1 MYAVFSIGGR
11 QVKVEPDQT
20 LNLDYIDEAQEGSKV
35 VFDKVLLVSD
45 DKGTRVGKPY
55 LEGAVHATVVAHG
68 RDRKLIV
75 FKKKRRV
82 DFHKKHGHRQRF
94 TTIHIDSIK
103 A

>member
-11 QVKVEPDQT
+11 QIKAEPDQT
-20 LNLDYIDEAQEGSKV
+20 LHLDFMGEAKEGAKV

-45 DKGTRVGKPY
+45 EKGVRFGKPY
-55 LEGAVHATVVAHG
+55 LEGKINATVVAHG
-68 RDRKLIV
+68 RDKKLIV
-75 FKKKRRV
+75 YKKKRRV
-82 DFHKKHGHRQRF
+82 DYHKKHGHRQRF